1 MDIITQG
8 GNASRDLS
16 VLGVELLCAAWEF
29 VLIVSECLFVS
40 SVLYVVST
48 LVGVDICIYGLCGE
62 DKGLC
67 HVSFTD
73 RSPPLVCWDGLTEPA
88 AY

>member
-1 MDIITQG
+1 MRDFNKECSLGTEWTEVDIITRG

-48 LVGVDICIYGLCGE
+48 LVGVDICIYGWPVWRGQRPMSCFL
-62 DKGLC
+62 
-67 HVSFTD
+67 H
-73 RSPPLVCWDGLTEPA
+73 
-88 AY
+88 